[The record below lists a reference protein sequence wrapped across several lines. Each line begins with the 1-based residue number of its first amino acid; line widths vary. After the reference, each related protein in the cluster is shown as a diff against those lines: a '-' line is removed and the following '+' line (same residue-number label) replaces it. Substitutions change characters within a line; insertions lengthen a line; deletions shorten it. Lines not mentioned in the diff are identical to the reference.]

1 MSEKILNTI
10 KSPEDIK
17 RLDDKQ
23 INNLCKEIRKELI
36 NTVSEN
42 GGHLASNLGAVEL
55 TVALH
60 KNFNF
65 PKDKLVFDVG
75 HQCYVHKM
83 LTGRLDK
90 MNTLRKKGGIS
101 GFPRPDESEYDSFIA
116 GHSSTSVS
124 AGFGI
129 AEAKREKH
137 DNSYVV
143 VVVGDGAISGGL
155 IYEGLNNAG
164 RSEDKLIVIL
174 NDNKMSISE
183 NVGAMSRYLA
193 EVRSDRRYHSFK
205 VGIEKILVHIP
216 LIGKELVRIAVKF
229 KKVLKGMFFKSSIFE
244 DLGFS
249 YLGPIDGHNI
259 EKLDYMIK
267 LAKNEQKPVLLHIN
281 TVKGKGYSLA
291 EKNPNIFHGIGP
303 FDIKSG
309 KTEASSESFSDEFG
323 KAIISFAEN
332 DKRICAITAAMRE
345 STGLNEFSEKFKSR
359 FYDVGIA
366 EGHAVTFAGGLAAG
380 GMIPIFAVYS
390 TFLQRAYDMIIHDV
404 ALQNLKVIFCI
415 DRAGIVGADGETH
428 QGVFDVSFLNAIPN
442 ITIYSPATFAEL
454 RYDLKC
460 AIYNDEGV
468 VAIRYSRGK
477 EADLGVSL
485 ENGDYNLLGNTDSE
499 NCIITYGRITENV
512 LNAAEKAINK
522 PKIIKVNKI
531 KPINPEIIEIAKKS
545 KNIYIYEEGMRSGGF
560 AESLSTKLYESGYKG
575 NIDITAIDG
584 FIPHSSVDEA
594 LKDLGFDSESILK
607 KLQGE
612 V

>member
-1 MSEKILNTI
+1 MSERILDSI
-10 KSPEDIK
+10 KKPEDIK

-23 INNLCKEIRKELI
+23 ISTLCKELRSELI
-36 NTVSEN
+36 NTVSKT

-90 MNTLRKKGGIS
+90 METLRKKGGIS

-143 VVVGDGAISGGL
+143 VVVGDGAVSGGL

-164 RSEDKLIVIL
+164 RSKDKLIVIL
-174 NDNKMSISE
+174 NDNKMSISK

-193 EVRSDRRYHSFK
+193 KVRSNRRYHSFK
-205 VGIEKILVHIP
+205 VGIEKILVHLP
-216 LIGKELVRIAVKF
+216 LIGKEAVRIAVKF

-259 EKLDYMIK
+259 EKLDYMLK
-267 LAKNEQKPVLLHIN
+267 LAKNEQKPVLIHIS
-281 TVKGKGYSLA
+281 TIKGKGYPLA

-303 FDIKSG
+303 FDIKTG
-309 KTEASSESFSDEFG
+309 ESSPSTDCFSDEFG
-323 KAIISFAEN
+323 KALISFAEN
-332 DKRICAITAAMRE
+332 DKRICAITAAMKE

-366 EGHAVTFAGGLAAG
+366 EGHAVTFAGGLASG
-380 GMIPIFAVYS
+380 GMIPVFAVYS

-428 QGVFDVSFLNAIPN
+428 QGVFDVSFLNSIPN
-442 ITIYSPATFAEL
+442 ITIYSPATYSEL

-460 AIYNDEGV
+460 AIYNDNGPA
-468 VAIRYSRGK
+468 AIRYPRGK
-477 EADLGVSL
+477 EANLNIEI
-485 ENGDYNLLGNTDSE
+485 ENADYNILGNEKSE
-499 NCIITYGRITENV
+499 NCIITYGREIENV
-512 LNAAEKAINK
+512 LKAIEKTENK
-522 PKIIKVNKI
+522 PKVIKVNKI
-531 KPINPEIIEIAKKS
+531 KPINPEIIEIAKES
-545 KNIYIYEEGMRSGGF
+545 KNIFIFEEGMRSGGF
-560 AESLSTKLYESGYKG
+560 AEGLSAKLYENGYKG
-575 NIDITAIDG
+575 NIDITAIEK

-594 LKDLGFDSESILK
+594 LKDFGFDSEGILS

>member
-1 MSEKILNTI
+1 MSERILDNI
-10 KSPEDIK
+10 KKPEDIK

-23 INNLCKEIRKELI
+23 INTLCKEIRSELI
-36 NTVSEN
+36 NSVSKT

-90 MNTLRKKGGIS
+90 METLRKKGGIS
-101 GFPRPDESEYDSFIA
+101 GFPRPDESVFDSFIA

-164 RSEDKLIVIL
+164 RSKDKLIVIL
-174 NDNKMSISE
+174 NDNKMSISK

-193 EVRSDRRYHSFK
+193 EVRSNRRYHSFK

-216 LIGKELVRIAVKF
+216 LIGKNAVRIAVKF

-259 EKLDYMIK
+259 EKLDYMLK
-267 LAKNEQKPVLLHIN
+267 LAKNEQKPVLLHIS

-303 FDIKSG
+303 FDIKTG
-309 KTEASSESFSDEFG
+309 ETSSSDDCFSNEFG
-323 KAIISFAEN
+323 KALISFAEK
-332 DKRICAITAAMRE
+332 DKRICAITAAMKE
-345 STGLNEFSEKFKSR
+345 STGLNEFSQKFKSR

-366 EGHAVTFAGGLAAG
+366 EGHAVTFAGGLAIG

-404 ALQNLKVIFCI
+404 ALQNLKVLFCI

-428 QGVFDVSFLNAIPN
+428 QGVFDVAFLNSIPN
-442 ITIYSPATFAEL
+442 ITIYSPATYSEL

-460 AIYNDEGV
+460 AIYNDNGP
-468 VAIRYSRGK
+468 VAIRYPRGK
-477 EADLGVSL
+477 EVKLDSEI
-485 ENGDYNLLGNTDSE
+485 ENADYNILGDEKSE
-499 NCIITYGRITENV
+499 NCIITYGREIENV
-512 LNAAEKAINK
+512 LKAVEKAENK

-531 KPINPEIIEIAKKS
+531 KPIDPEIIEIAKQS
-545 KNIYIYEEGMRSGGF
+545 KNIFIYEEGMRSGGF
-560 AESLSTKLYESGYKG
+560 AESLSTKLFESGYKG
-575 NIDITAIDG
+575 NIDITAINE

-594 LKDLGFDSESILK
+594 LRDLGFDSDSILT

-612 V
+612 F

>member
-1 MSEKILNTI
+1 MSERILDSI
-10 KSPEDIK
+10 KKPEDIK

-23 INNLCKEIRKELI
+23 INTLCKELRSDLI
-36 NTVSEN
+36 NTVSKT

-65 PKDKLVFDVG
+65 PKDKLIFDVG

-90 MNTLRKKGGIS
+90 METLRKKGGIS

-143 VVVGDGAISGGL
+143 VVVGDGAVSGGL

-164 RSEDKLIVIL
+164 RSKDKLIVVL
-174 NDNKMSISE
+174 NDNKMSISK

-193 EVRSDRRYHSFK
+193 KVRSNRRYHSFK
-205 VGIEKILVHIP
+205 VGIEKILVHLP
-216 LIGKELVRIAVKF
+216 LIGKEAVRIAVKF

-259 EKLDYMIK
+259 EKLDYMLK
-267 LAKNEQKPVLLHIN
+267 LAKNEQKPVLIHIS
-281 TVKGKGYSLA
+281 TIKGKGYPLA
-291 EKNPNIFHGIGP
+291 EKNPNVFHGIGP
-303 FDIKSG
+303 FDIKTGETSQS
-309 KTEASSESFSDEFG
+309 TDCFSDEFG
-323 KAIISFAEN
+323 KALISFAEN
-332 DKRICAITAAMRE
+332 DKRICAITAAMKE

-366 EGHAVTFAGGLAAG
+366 EGHAVTFAGGLASG
-380 GMIPIFAVYS
+380 GMIPVFAVYS

-428 QGVFDVSFLNAIPN
+428 QGVFDVSFLNSIPN
-442 ITIYSPATFAEL
+442 ITIYSPATYSEL

-460 AIYNDEGV
+460 AIYNDNGP
-468 VAIRYSRGK
+468 VAIRYPRGK
-477 EADLGVSL
+477 EARLNIEI
-485 ENGDYNLLGNTDSE
+485 ENADYNILGNEKSE
-499 NCIITYGRITENV
+499 NCIITYGREIENV
-512 LNAAEKAINK
+512 LKAIEKTENK
-522 PKIIKVNKI
+522 PKVIKVNKI
-531 KPINPEIIEIAKKS
+531 KPINPEIIEIAKES
-545 KNIYIYEEGMRSGGF
+545 KNIFIFEEGMRSGGF
-560 AESLSTKLYESGYKG
+560 AESLSTNLYENGYKG
-575 NIDITAIDG
+575 NIDITAIEN

-594 LKDLGFDSESILK
+594 LKDFGFDSEGILS